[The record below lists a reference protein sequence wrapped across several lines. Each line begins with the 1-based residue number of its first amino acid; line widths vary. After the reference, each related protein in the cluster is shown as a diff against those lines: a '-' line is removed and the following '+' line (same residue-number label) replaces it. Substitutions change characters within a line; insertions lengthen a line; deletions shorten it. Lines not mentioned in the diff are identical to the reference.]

1 MKLRMCNP
9 ALDNS
14 NSLGD
19 NIGNGIIQPMQY
31 IFDIRKR
38 NVLICKRD
46 KDSSFE
52 ILHKGDE
59 QWKPLKPQPDYQ
71 DENYCR
77 AMYLGQG

>member
-1 MKLRMCNP
+1 
-9 ALDNS
+9 
-14 NSLGD
+14 
-19 NIGNGIIQPMQY
+19 MQY

-77 AMYLGQG
+77 AMYLGQGCWEDLEKRMKEHLI